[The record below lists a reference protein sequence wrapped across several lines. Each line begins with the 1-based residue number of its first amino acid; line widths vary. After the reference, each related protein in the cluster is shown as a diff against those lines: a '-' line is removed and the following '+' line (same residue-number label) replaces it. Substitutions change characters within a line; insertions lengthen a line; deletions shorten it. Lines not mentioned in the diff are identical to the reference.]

1 MFFVVCEVTFMNLA
15 HLADYNARQFGEYIF
30 LTYNDRD
37 YTNREVNR
45 LSNRL
50 AHGLQSLGV
59 ERGQR
64 VVVLMPN
71 CPEVIIS
78 FQAILKSGAIVV
90 PLLFL
95 LGAREVRYIL
105 EDSGAT
111 TVITSLKFFDKVRE
125 ASQDL
130 PSVKNIIV
138 TDGDAPGAIAL
149 LKLLEQGSD
158 QFAMVDTSRDDVAVM
173 IYTAGT
179 TGKPKGVMLTH
190 YNLYSNA
197 QLSYTTGEF
206 STDEPSWHPH
216 DDVALLVLP
225 LAHSYGL
232 TVMNIGFLSGAR
244 YVIMPFF
251 DAEQAM
257 MLIQKYRVTTFSG
270 VPTMF
275 VQMLNHSKFSQYDL
289 TSVRTW
295 GSGSAALP
303 GEIQKKFDE
312 KIGKPISEGYGLSEY
327 SPVVSTQRR
336 DREARKGS
344 VGLPIF
350 GAEVRIVDDDDR
362 ELPRGA
368 AGELIVRGPSVMKG
382 YHNLPERTAH
392 VLRNGWLHTG
402 DIARMDEDGYIYILE
417 RKDDLIIR
425 GGENIYPREVEEI
438 LYRHP
443 AVAEAAVIG
452 VPDAEQGQVV
462 SAFVVRRAGQT
473 VSEAEL
479 IAYCAANIAKFKTPK
494 TIRFL
499 DALPK
504 NPIGKILRKELR
516 ALARPKG

>member
-1 MFFVVCEVTFMNLA
+1 MNLA
-15 HLADYNARQFGEYIF
+15 HLADYNARQSGEYIF

-37 YTNREVNR
+37 YSNREVSR

-50 AHGLQSLGV
+50 ANGLQSLGV
-59 ERGQR
+59 EQGQR
-64 VVVLMPN
+64 VAVLMPN

-111 TVITSLKFFDKVRE
+111 TIITSLKFFDKVRE

-130 PSVKNIIV
+130 PGVKNIIV
-138 TDGDAPGAIAL
+138 ADGDAPGAHAL
-149 LKLLEQGSD
+149 PRLIERGSED
-158 QFAMVDTSRDDVAVM
+158 FAMVETSREDVAVM

-197 QLSYTTGEF
+197 KLAYTTGEF

-232 TVMNIGFLSGAR
+232 TVMNVGYLSGAR

-257 MLIQKYRVTTFSG
+257 TLIQKYRVTTFSG

-275 VQMLNHSKFSQYDL
+275 VQMLSHPNFSKYDL
-289 TSVRTW
+289 SSVRTW

-303 GEIQKKFDE
+303 AEIQEKFDE

-336 DREARKGS
+336 DRPAKKGS

-350 GAEVRIVDDDDR
+350 GAEVRIVDDEDR
-362 ELPRGA
+362 EVPRGEV
-368 AGELIVRGPSVMKG
+368 GELIVRGPCVMKG
-382 YHNLPERTAH
+382 YHNLPEQTTRA
-392 VLRNGWLHTG
+392 LRNGWLHTG
-402 DIARMDEDGYIYILE
+402 DIARMDEDGYIYIVE

-452 VPDAEQGQVV
+452 APDAEMGQQV

-479 IAYCAANIAKFKTPK
+479 IAHCAANIAKFKTPK

-504 NPIGKILRKELR
+504 NAIGKILRKELR
-516 ALARPKG
+516 AMSQRGVSG